1 MKVKASPV
9 SLITGRKEQSVKMD
23 AINVEARRIIRWNKR
38 RLNKQARRRKDT
50 PSGKSGYK
58 KTGYDARMFTRT

>member
-1 MKVKASPV
+1 MKN
-9 SLITGRKEQSVKMD
+9 G
-23 AINVEARRIIRWNKR
+23 AIAREAKHIIKWNKK
-38 RLNKQARRRKDT
+38 RLNKRERRRKDT

>member
-1 MKVKASPV
+1 M
-9 SLITGRKEQSVKMD
+9 KMD

-38 RLNKQARRRKDT
+38 RLNKQVRRRKET